1 MTETRMTTRKK
12 FTSNPPKASE
22 PAPPRS
28 PADDKRTFDMRPKP
42 SDYTRREDP
51 RDRAIRPKDAEPE
64 KLLDEPA
71 E

>member
-1 MTETRMTTRKK
+1 MTMRKT
-12 FTSNPPKASE
+12 FAANPPK
-22 PAPPRS
+22 PPKPVPPRT

-51 RDRAIRPKDAEPE
+51 RDRAIRPTDPKPE
-64 KLLDEPA
+64 KLLDDPA

>member
-1 MTETRMTTRKK
+1 MTTRKK
-12 FTSNPPKASE
+12 FTPNPPKA
-22 PAPPRS
+22 PPPPRT

-51 RDRAIRPKDAEPE
+51 RDRAIRPTDPTPE
-64 KLLDEPA
+64 KLLDPDPA